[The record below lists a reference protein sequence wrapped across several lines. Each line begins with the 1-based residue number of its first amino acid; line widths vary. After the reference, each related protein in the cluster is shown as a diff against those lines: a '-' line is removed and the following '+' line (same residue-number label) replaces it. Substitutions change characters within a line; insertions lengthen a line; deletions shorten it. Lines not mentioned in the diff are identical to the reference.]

1 VVDVGVT
8 AGEGTEEMA
17 TAGSGAARA
26 TPDAQAH
33 ATKAA
38 IDETATAGGNGARA
52 KATAETQAKAA
63 KAVVDVKATAGRD
76 ERAEAKP
83 GARAG
88 ATKAESQDMGNDTDK
103 RKKVYKMDDRRKGSS

>member
-1 VVDVGVT
+1 MKATVD
-8 AGEGTEEMA
+8 ERTEEMA

-26 TPDAQAH
+26 TPDAQAK
-33 ATKAA
+33 ATRGA
-38 IDETATAGGNGARA
+38 IDETVTAGGSGARA
-52 KATAETQAKAA
+52 KTTAETQAEAA

-83 GARAG
+83 GARAR
-88 ATKAESQDMGNDTDK
+88 AMKAEAHDMGHDTDK